1 MVYSRPLKLIGLF
14 MKQNFETGHLLSSKA
29 YVSPEVKIIEIDTAQ
44 VICQSSYDS
53 DTETYMIVN
62 EPDWF

>member
-1 MVYSRPLKLIGLF
+1 

-29 YVSPEVKIIEIDTAQ
+29 YVSPEVKVIEIDTAQ